1 MSPAESL
8 AIVGAIFLIV
18 LLLGHPLAFT
28 LGGLGVL
35 FAATLWG
42 NLNAL
47 NLFVRITTGIC
58 TNIVYVSVPLF
69 IFMGTMLERSGAADR
84 LFGSMYVVFG
94 RMRGGLAIATVVMCT
109 LLAAA
114 SGIIG
119 ASLTLMTMLALPSMI
134 KHNYDMD
141 LATGTI
147 MSSGCLGTIIPP
159 SIILVIY
166 GAQAQISIGRLFA
179 GGVGPGLLLAGLYL
193 TYIILRVTFN
203 PSSAPAIAPEEAA
216 RFSGKEKVIMVL
228 KSVVPTTALIFLVLG
243 SIMLGWATPTE
254 AAALGCVGAAFIAIG
269 NRKFTFRVIKECC
282 FLTMKTN
289 AMIMLIILSASMFTS
304 VFLGLGGGQ
313 LITEI
318 VNNLEVSRW
327 VVMVVILALLLV
339 MGMFIDCYGVLLI
352 GIPIFTPIVDRLG
365 FDPVWFAI
373 MFAVMVQASYL
384 SPPFAYA
391 AFYVKGVA
399 RESGIELPIAQLYKA
414 TFTFLGL
421 QIIALV
427 LMSFFPGIITWLP
440 NKIF

>member
-1 MSPAESL
+1 MSPVESL
-8 AIVGAIFLIV
+8 SIVGAIFLFV

-28 LGGLGVL
+28 LGGLAVL

-42 NLNAL
+42 NISAL

-166 GAQAQISIGRLFA
+166 GAQAQISIGKLFA

-193 TYIILRVTFN
+193 TYIIIRVSVN
-203 PSSAPAIAPEEAA
+203 PDSAPAIAPEEAA
-216 RFSGKEKVIMVL
+216 KYTAREKLLMVL
-228 KSVVPTTALIFLVLG
+228 TSVVPTTALIFLVLG

-254 AAALGCVGAAFIAIG
+254 AAALGCVGAAVIAVG
-269 NRKFTFRVIKECC
+269 NRRFTWKVIKECC
-282 FLTMKTN
+282 YLTMKTN

-304 VFLGLGGGQ
+304 VFLGLGGGR
-313 LITEI
+313 LITEL

-352 GIPIFTPIVDRLG
+352 GIPIFTPIVTRLG

-399 RESGIELPIAQLYKA
+399 RESGIDIPIGQLYKA

-421 QIIALV
+421 QMIALV
-427 LMSFFPGIITWLP
+427 LMSVFPGIVTWLP